1 MVTKII
7 KHVSGNKNDKEAKYY
22 YSLYFAPLK
31 VKIKIPK
38 SIGDLYFG
46 MKN

>member
-7 KHVSGNKNDKEAKYY
+7 KHVNGNKNNKKAKYY

-31 VKIKIPK
+31 INIKIPRF
-38 SIGDLYFG
+38 IGDLHFG
-46 MKN
+46 K